1 MFSCTGMAAVVIG
14 HPLDTIKVRQQVKD
28 EKHFKTFARCTQETF
43 AHEGV
48 SDNTAIETHA

>member
-1 MFSCTGMAAVVIG
+1 MFLCTGMAAVVIG

-28 EKHFKTFARCTQETF
+28 EKHFKTFARCTQETL

-48 SDNTAIETHA
+48 SDDISIKTRA